1 MHVNL
6 TQIWKRVDKI
16 DFTDVF
22 KGGRF
27 LCCYLL
33 TTPKAWHDVFCEM
46 ADDAGSDKLQATSF
60 SDFHAVAV
68 ADHSLR
74 DDNEV
79 VQIGAGRE

>member
-1 MHVNL
+1 
-6 TQIWKRVDKI
+6 
-16 DFTDVF
+16 
-22 KGGRF
+22 
-27 LCCYLL
+27 
-33 TTPKAWHDVFCEM
+33 M

-74 DDNEV
+74 DDNEA